1 VTNRHLLAAAA
12 LLLLLPGCRRQAQD
26 ADASPSP
33 VALEKAMRGNL
44 AEGKPPPL
52 RIAALLPEDGRAL
65 GARATCRLS
74 RGADTY
80 VLAGGGAAVA
90 RVDGQVRRLPQAGPT
105 DGTGAFFRDPVIS
118 ISIGAPDPRLGTG
131 SAGVTLSGAGTD
143 PPQKTEG
150 VWSCGSR

>member
-1 VTNRHLLAAAA
+1 MTNRLLLPAAA
-12 LLLLLPGCRRQAQD
+12 LLLLLPGCRRQAEEP
-26 ADASPSP
+26 DASPSP
-33 VALEKAMRGNL
+33 VALQQAMRGNV

-52 RIAALLPEDGRAL
+52 RIAPLRPEDGRAL
-65 GARATCRLS
+65 GARASCRLT

-80 VLAGGGAAVA
+80 ILAGGGAAVA
-90 RVDGQVRRLPQAGPT
+90 RVDGQVRRLPQAGAV
-105 DGTGAFFRDPVIS
+105 DGTGAFFRDPAVS

-150 VWSCGSR
+150 IWSCGS